1 MKAVKYPIKVD
12 FASEQILIS
21 NSFAKKASV
30 SSSKEYKALTKVQAS
45 YPGYKIEIKQVKKNP
60 AKESYKGLT
69 YDYMRRYIIKYTPSP
84 ELSKALAELEDNIFI
99 SLCHS
104 EAKRYPTVK
113 KWFLKKYP
121 RIEEFGLDLSLL
133 DSNVNNSALAE
144 VA

>member
-1 MKAVKYPIKVD
+1 
-12 FASEQILIS
+12 
-21 NSFAKKASV
+21 
-30 SSSKEYKALTKVQAS
+30 
-45 YPGYKIEIKQVKKNP
+45 
-60 AKESYKGLT
+60 
-69 YDYMRRYIIKYTPSP
+69 MRRYIIKYTPSQ

-133 DSNVNNSALAE
+133 DSNVNNTALAE